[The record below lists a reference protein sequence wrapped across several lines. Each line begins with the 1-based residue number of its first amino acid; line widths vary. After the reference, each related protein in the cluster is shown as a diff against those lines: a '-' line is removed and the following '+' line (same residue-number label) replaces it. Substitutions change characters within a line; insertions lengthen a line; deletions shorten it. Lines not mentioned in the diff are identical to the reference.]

1 MGKERI
7 VWIVALLV
15 VAGAAFYG
23 GQQFGVM
30 RGRQERAQ
38 AASTFFGG
46 RGGQGGNFQGGQG
59 TAGGFAGRGVNGT
72 VSAVSGD
79 SITIT
84 ARDGSTV
91 TVQLAQGGVVRK
103 QTEGQLSD
111 IKTGDVITA
120 IGTRNGDT
128 IAASAIQ
135 IGGGFG
141 GAPGAQG
148 GPNQGAG
155 ANNGRGQNPRPT
167 QP

>member
-46 RGGQGGNFQGGQG
+46 RGGQA

-72 VSAVSGD
+72 VSAISGN

-111 IKTGDVITA
+111 IKTGDVVTA

-128 IAASAIQ
+128 ITASAIQ

>member
-30 RGRQERAQ
+30 RGRQERAE

-46 RGGQGGNFQGGQG
+46 RGGQGP
-59 TAGGFAGRGVNGT
+59 GGFAGRGVNGT
-72 VSAVSGD
+72 VSAISGNT
-79 SITIT
+79 ITLT

-91 TVQLAQGGVVRK
+91 QVQLAQGGVVRK

-111 IKTGDVITA
+111 IKAGDQITA
-120 IGTRNGDT
+120 IGTRDGDT
-128 IAASAIQ
+128 VTASAIQ
-135 IGGGFG
+135 LGGGFG
-141 GAPGAQG
+141 GAPGQG
-148 GPNQGAG
+148 GPGTGNG
-155 ANNGRGQNPRPT
+155 ANNGRGQNPRPVR
-167 QP
+167 P